1 MNPIARLLTLEARTD
16 AILFAGGY
24 VNTPQG
30 ILREKGVGAHI
41 NRHAGA
47 YVGTLVAPGL
57 GTLVGAAVDGSRRN
71 RNIARA
77 KEEPVAPVEE
87 GRTPQEARK
96 LTNRRLAVGAGAVGL
111 YAGLASPWGQRAVGD
126 LAAAMRARRHLR
138 SPSGGPHFTG
148 RIVDIE
154 ARKLAARVAPVR
166 FEEEA
171 PKPLWRR
178 AAGALGAA
186 ALVGAAAYGANRFV
200 QGRYGNQG
208 LDSWKAA
215 SDEARLR
222 FRSAWGAPK
231 AAVTPSV
238 IGAPKVD
245 ASAPGGVGPLPAGV
259 KPAVGGVAFTKRKF
273 AAVVESLV
281 ELEARADAILFG
293 SLDLGRR
300 REPEPCPAPVPA
312 DLPEVTYP
320 TLYVHDLG
328 YDADLAIG
336 QEILIK
342 GVVQGMTKRSGKDG
356 KKLSFDIECRSIET
370 KDEKKP
376 DTPKVAS
383 LEAVMLIPVELVDP
397 RARDAQGQFSG
408 NPGGDAAQDP
418 AAMRAAYRPRP
429 ESIGKMIAANH
440 RKRLVRLAKTLG
452 VGATAGVVGTLGT
465 QALLKGLAKPPA
477 VAA

>member
-1 MNPIARLLTLEARTD
+1 MNPIARMIALETRTD

-30 ILREKGVGAHI
+30 VLREKGMGAHI
-41 NRHAGA
+41 NRH
-47 YVGTLVAPGL
+47 VGTYAGTLLAPGL
-57 GTLVGAAVDGSRRN
+57 GTLVGAAVDSSRRS
-71 RNIARA
+71 RNMARSR
-77 KEEPVAPVEE
+77 EEASSPVSE
-87 GRTPQEARK
+87 GRTAEETRK
-96 LTNRRLAVGAGAVGL
+96 LANRRLAIGTGAVGL
-111 YAGLASPWGQRAVGD
+111 YAGLASPWGRRALRD
-126 LAAAMRARRHLR
+126 LSATMRARRDLR

-148 RIVDIE
+148 RIVDVE

-166 FEEEA
+166 FEEE
-171 PKPLWRR
+171 PRPPLWRR
-178 AAGALGAA
+178 AAGALGTAA
-186 ALVGAAAYGANRFV
+186 VVGAAAYGANRFV
-200 QGRYGNQG
+200 QGRYGNHG

-215 SDEARLR
+215 ADEARLR

-231 AAVTPSV
+231 AALTPPV
-238 IGAPKVD
+238 VGAP
-245 ASAPGGVGPLPAGV
+245 SPGGVESRLP
-259 KPAVGGVAFTKRKF
+259 KQKF
-273 AAVVESLV
+273 AAVAESLV

-293 SLDLGRR
+293 TLDLGRR
-300 REPEPCPAPVPA
+300 REPEPCPVSVSA

-328 YDADLAIG
+328 FDADLAMG
-336 QEILIK
+336 QEVLIK

-383 LEAVMLIPVELVDP
+383 LETVMLIPVELVDP
-397 RARDAQGQFSG
+397 RTRDAQGQFSG
-408 NPGGDAAQDP
+408 DPGGDAAQDP

-429 ESIGKMIAANH
+429 DGFAKMIAANH

-465 QALLKGLAKPPA
+465 QAVLKGLARPP
-477 VAA
+477 VVPTP

>member
-1 MNPIARLLTLEARTD
+1 MNPIAQLIALEARTD

-24 VNTPQG
+24 VNTSQG
-30 ILREKGVGAHI
+30 VLREKGVGAHI

-71 RNIARA
+71 RNNARA
-77 KEEPVAPVEE
+77 KEEPVVPVSE
-87 GRTPQEARK
+87 GRTPEEARK
-96 LTNRRLAVGAGAVGL
+96 LANRRLAVGAGAVGL
-111 YAGLASPWGQRAVGD
+111 YAGLASLWGRRAAED
-126 LAAAMRARRHLR
+126 LAATMRARRHLR
-138 SPSGGPHFTG
+138 SPSGGPHFSG

-154 ARKLAARVAPVR
+154 GRKLAARVDAILLGN
-166 FEEEA
+166 EEE
-171 PKPLWRR
+171 PTPFWKR
-178 AAGALGAA
+178 AAGALGTA

-215 SDEARLR
+215 GDEARLR

-231 AAVTPSV
+231 AAITPPV
-238 IGAPKVD
+238 VGAP
-245 ASAPGGVGPLPAGV
+245 SPGGVGPRLP
-259 KPAVGGVAFTKRKF
+259 KQKF
-273 AAVVESLV
+273 AVAAESLLN
-281 ELEARADAILFG
+281 LEARADAILFG
-293 SLDLGRR
+293 SFDLGRR
-300 REPEPCPAPVPA
+300 REAEPCPAPVPA

-328 YDADLAIG
+328 YDADLAMG
-336 QEILIK
+336 QEVLIK

-370 KDEKKP
+370 KDDKKP
-376 DTPKVAS
+376 QSPKVAS
-383 LEAVMLIPVELVDP
+383 LDAVMLIPVELVDQ
-397 RARDAQGQFSG
+397 RVRDAQGQFSG

-418 AAMRAAYRPRP
+418 FAMRAAYRPRP
-429 ESIGKMIAANH
+429 DSFGKMIAANH

-465 QALLKGLAKPPA
+465 QALLKGFAKPPA
-477 VAA
+477 VPPA